1 MLEVEE
7 DCVTEEMSQWPISK
21 ETVRC
26 PFAFM
31 AQARNKDPVL
41 RFDKPNELG
50 RPMYL
55 VTGQRE
61 CAFILSHQRE
71 FGSDLAGAMPGF
83 DKSAVPLPFPEVP
96 SFHEKSVIFFAG
108 GDDHRIKRKWSMELI
123 SRSRVNAWRPLIE
136 ARTDELLDQL
146 GEQNTCDFRREFSDI
161 LPVDILKII
170 LELPE
175 EAVPILRR
183 VSLAIATTDV
193 DPNITDEQ
201 KADKAQA
208 FADLFALNRRM
219 LEQRFAEPGNDYIS
233 SLARTQVEQ
242 DGALDVNALSIHL
255 QGIMFGGD
263 HAVGAFL
270 AYLLTELA
278 RRPELQQ
285 KLRAQPELIEHFI
298 DETLRLN
305 PPLPWL
311 FRHCEIETQVGDHL
325 IPAGSIMIVAM
336 AAANR
341 DPAQFPSPESFSLER
356 KHPAHE
362 ILTLGRGVHRCVGE
376 PLARAVGAIVVQRM
390 LSRFSGIA
398 LDEQKSVIT
407 PELSYQFRCPQ
418 EVHLLLDHSR
428 AGISG

>member
-1 MLEVEE
+1 MLEAEE
-7 DCVTEEMSQWPISK
+7 DCVTQEMSKWPMSK

-31 AQARNKDPVL
+31 AQARDKDPVL
-41 RFDKPNELG
+41 RFDMPNELG
-50 RPMYL
+50 RSMYL

-136 ARTDELLDQL
+136 AKTDELLNQLPDQHS
-146 GEQNTCDFRREFSDI
+146 CDFRRAFSDI
-161 LPVDILKII
+161 LPVEVLKII

-175 EAVPILRR
+175 EAVPVLRR
-183 VSLAIATTDV
+183 VSHAIASTDV
-193 DPNITDEQ
+193 DPNITEAQ
-201 KADKAQA
+201 IADKSEA

-219 LEQRFAEPGNDYIS
+219 LEQRFANPGDDYIS
-233 SLARTQVEQ
+233 ALARTQVEQ

-255 QGIMFGGD
+255 QGVMFGGD

-278 RRPELQQ
+278 RRPELQE
-285 KLRAQPELIEHFI
+285 KLRVQPELIEHFI
-298 DETLRLN
+298 DETLRLD

-311 FRHCEIETQVGDHL
+311 FRKCEVDTQVGNHL
-325 IPAGSIMIVAM
+325 IAEGSIMVVALS
-336 AAANR
+336 AANR
-341 DPAQFPSPESFSLER
+341 DPAQFPSPETLSLER

-390 LSRFSGIA
+390 LSRFSSIA
-398 LDEQKSVIT
+398 LDEQKSIII
-407 PELSYQFRCPQ
+407 PELSYQFRCPE
-418 EVHLLLDHSR
+418 EVHLLLEPSH
-428 AGISG
+428 